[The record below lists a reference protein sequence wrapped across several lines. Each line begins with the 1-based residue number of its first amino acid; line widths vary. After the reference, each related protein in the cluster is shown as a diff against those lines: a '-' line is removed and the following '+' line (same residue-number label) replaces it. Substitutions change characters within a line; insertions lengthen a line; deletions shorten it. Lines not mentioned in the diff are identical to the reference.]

1 MSALAKY
8 QDSLHNAP
16 ARGQGL
22 HQHILRIAMLGRIAE
37 LDKSVIVKDCQTLPK
52 IRQGEAEEAVAKAFN
67 CTIERNEYKAPPFEP
82 SFEGALDR
90 YIKDSSTDEM
100 DLLESS
106 PNRLHFAV
114 EKSGIALLETLYH
127 PDEYLFIGSVYDK
140 TVKRVRDWLESSID
154 FPHIIPNP
162 MTGEFAITGNGAESR
177 RCEGTVAD
185 LRYAVCEMDGV
196 PLEKQVAFWNK
207 AIKKLPVAAVI
218 HSGGKSLHG
227 WIKVD
232 CGTDAEKWDKDV
244 KGWLFGQFGRMYG
257 FDKACSNKAR
267 LSRMPAHLRE
277 NGKRQV
283 LLYLNGD
290 LK

>member
-1 MSALAKY
+1 MSAISKY
-8 QDSLHNAP
+8 EEAIKSSP

-22 HQHILRIAMLGRIAE
+22 HQHIMRVAMLGRIAGLE
-37 LDKSVIVKDCQTLPK
+37 KAVIVNDCQSFQK

-67 CTIERNEYKAPPFEP
+67 SAIEPQEYKAPSFEP

-90 YIKDSSTDEM
+90 YIAGVSDCDSDLMDSSPVALVNDPAN
-100 DLLESS
+100 DGRLL
-106 PNRLHFAV
+106 LQ
-114 EKSGIALLETLYH
+114 TLYQ
-127 PDEYLFIGSVYDK
+127 PEEYLFIGSVYDK
-140 TVKRVRDWLESSID
+140 TVKQVKDWLDSSID

-177 RCEGTVAD
+177 RCEATVAD

-196 PLEKQVAFWNK
+196 PLEKQIAFWNK
-207 AIKKLPVAAVI
+207 ATKKLPVAAVI

-227 WIKVD
+227 WVKVE
-232 CGTDAEKWDKDV
+232 CGKDADKWEKDV
-244 KGWLFGQFGRMYG
+244 KGWLFGQLGRMYG
-257 FDKACSNKAR
+257 FDQACSNKAR
-267 LSRMPAHLRE
+267 LSRMPSHIRD

-290 LK
+290 FK